1 MYVADWG
8 KLFTSRTTVWCPE
21 YINASYNPMA
31 KNAENSIKISAVDL
45 KRRFSKA
52 DIQLTNKPMKKR
64 LKSLKHQEYESKTQ

>member
-1 MYVADWG
+1 
-8 KLFTSRTTVWCPE
+8 
-21 YINASYNPMA
+21 MA

-52 DIQLTNKPMKKR
+52 DIQLTNKPMRKR